1 MRYTVENEFLRV
13 EVDSLGAE
21 LASVV
26 DKASGAEMLWQGDP
40 AVWPRRAPI
49 LFPYCG
55 KLVNG
60 SFTVEGMTLE
70 V

>member
-13 EVDSLGAE
+13 EVDSLGAK

-26 DKASGAEMLWQGDP
+26 DKAAGAGLLGRGGR

-49 LFPYCG
+49 LGPYCG
-55 KLVNG
+55 
-60 SFTVEGMTLE
+60 
-70 V
+70 